1 MKKLLCLLLVA
12 TSLLA
17 KDNTVSKPEAEGG
30 WILLFDGET
39 LFGLVQEGGSHWQ
52 ISDGSLMPVGGG
64 GYLRANSAFSDFDLK
79 LEYRTSGAD
88 PDCSLFLR
96 AAPDSDPKDASY
108 QVQIGDTNSQWPVGS
123 IVGHFKADESHPALN
138 QWHALDAT
146 LTADHFVITL
156 DGKIMVDEKD
166 GRGKAGYIELGCSR
180 TGKTQFRNI
189 KLRPLGAKDLFN
201 GTDLSG
207 WKAVGPTPPKKGM
220 LKKLTGGG
228 KVKEAEWSAMAGVIH
243 GEKGVGQLESA
254 ATYDDF
260 VLQLAIRVNARDKK
274 EHPKSAVFVRGDPG
288 QLFSGYEVQVMNDYK
303 NGDRSQPVAF
313 GTGGLKDLEV
323 ARKELADDN
332 QFFTETIAARGRH
345 IQIWVDGYP
354 VCDYQDARAEGTPTE
369 KGARSVGAISL
380 QSPDEKANLD
390 FRNISITQLPKTL
403 GKGAPPP
410 VVAAAPP
417 PAPSAPVI
425 NFPAPK
431 EDPNKPKVQAL
442 MAQVLQ
448 TNDPEEQVRLYTQIL
463 LLDPENQVAFN
474 GRQQAKQKIDEANAK
489 KQQEEQQKVE
499 VTSTQNEKDTQGA
512 DAKQKAEAA
521 FIAGDLATAK
531 TQIATAEKL
540 LQNDPEVEA
549 LRSRIDV
556 ASKARERVKYFWTA
570 AGILAIVGLVTTLFV
585 MGRNK
590 DAYLEVIQGMDKGK
604 RYNLDQEVIHIGAI
618 AQDGGN
624 KNEIVVRDM
633 ERMISRFHCEI
644 HKRNG
649 KFFLIDLGSANGT
662 TVDRQTAKAGKPIRL
677 KTGARVELGG
687 TCAMRLGWERRKK
700 AKA

>member
-1 MKKLLCLLLVA
+1 
-12 TSLLA
+12 
-17 KDNTVSKPEAEGG
+17 
-30 WILLFDGET
+30 
-39 LFGLVQEGGSHWQ
+39 
-52 ISDGSLMPVGGG
+52 
-64 GYLRANSAFSDFDLK
+64 
-79 LEYRTSGAD
+79 
-88 PDCSLFLR
+88 
-96 AAPDSDPKDASY
+96 
-108 QVQIGDTNSQWPVGS
+108 
-123 IVGHFKADESHPALN
+123 
-138 QWHALDAT
+138 
-146 LTADHFVITL
+146 
-156 DGKIMVDEKD
+156 
-166 GRGKAGYIELGCSR
+166 
-180 TGKTQFRNI
+180 
-189 KLRPLGAKDLFN
+189 
-201 GTDLSG
+201 
-207 WKAVGPTPPKKGM
+207 
-220 LKKLTGGG
+220 
-228 KVKEAEWSAMAGVIH
+228 
-243 GEKGVGQLESA
+243 
-254 ATYDDF
+254 
-260 VLQLAIRVNARDKK
+260 
-274 EHPKSAVFVRGDPG
+274 
-288 QLFSGYEVQVMNDYK
+288 
-303 NGDRSQPVAF
+303 
-313 GTGGLKDLEV
+313 
-323 ARKELADDN
+323 
-332 QFFTETIAARGRH
+332 
-345 IQIWVDGYP
+345 
-354 VCDYQDARAEGTPTE
+354 
-369 KGARSVGAISL
+369 
-380 QSPDEKANLD
+380 
-390 FRNISITQLPKTL
+390 
-403 GKGAPPP
+403 
-410 VVAAAPP
+410 
-417 PAPSAPVI
+417 
-425 NFPAPK
+425 
-431 EDPNKPKVQAL
+431 